1 MTESFNPSRL
11 PLPRFRPATAADLCV
26 PTACVPA
33 DASNGDVLAL
43 FTGRRELMTLPVVEE
58 GRPIGLICRNIF
70 MSQMSKPFYQELYGR
85 KSCIAFMDKDPL
97 VVDAGLGIEALT
109 FRAVESG
116 EKALADGFIIT
127 RAGQLQGVGFGL
139 QLMNVVADM
148 QAERNRQIMHSIEYA
163 SVIQRA
169 LLRASDD
176 ALAAALPDAG
186 LVWQPRDVVGGDFY
200 HVARYPDGWCAV
212 IADCT
217 GHGVPGAFMTLI
229 ASSLLTQALQALGPR
244 DPAALLA
251 ELNRGVKDMLGQ
263 HMPGQPAAV
272 QTAGGQAVGAG
283 YGPGQYNKGASL
295 SNDGLDAA
303 VLWFDGATRHLSY
316 AGARLPLFVLA
327 PDGDAFGVLEP
338 DRMGAGYAETPAGH
352 RWPVHA
358 VHLPPGSLLFTG
370 TDGLFD
376 QIGGERDISF
386 GKRRAQRLLL
396 ERRDDPAAGL
406 AALLAAELARWQG
419 GQPRRD
425 DVTFLC
431 CRP

>member
-1 MTESFNPSRL
+1 MTDTFNPSRHS
-11 PLPRFRPATAADLCV
+11 LPRFRPATAADLCV
-26 PTACVPA
+26 ATACVPA
-33 DASNGDVLAL
+33 DASNGDVMAL
-43 FTGRRELMTLPVVEE
+43 FSERRELMTLPVVEE
-58 GRPIGLICRNIF
+58 GRPIGLISRNIF

-85 KSCIAFMDKDPL
+85 KSCIAFMDKAPL
-97 VVDAGLGIEALT
+97 VVEADLSIEALT

-127 RAGQLQGVGFGL
+127 RAGQLQGVGYGL
-139 QLMNVVADM
+139 QLMNVVANM

-169 LLRASDD
+169 LLRASDE
-176 ALAAALPDAG
+176 ALATALPDAA

-200 HVARYPDGWCAV
+200 HVAEYGDGWCAV

-229 ASSLLTQALQALGPR
+229 ASSLLTQALQGCGPR

-263 HMPGQPAAV
+263 HARARHGSAA
-272 QTAGGQAVGAG
+272 
-283 YGPGQYNKGASL
+283 S

-303 VLWFDGATRHLSY
+303 ALWFDSATRQLSY

-327 PDGDAFGVLEP
+327 PGDTAFRILDAERTGI
-338 DRMGAGYAETPAGH
+338 GYTETPVEY
-352 RWPVHA
+352 RWPVHTA
-358 VHLPPGSLLFTG
+358 HLPPGSLLFAC

-376 QIGGERDISF
+376 QIGGEREISF
-386 GKRRAQRLLL
+386 GKRRVQQLLL
-396 ERRDDPAAGL
+396 EHRDASAAGL
-406 AALLAAELARWQG
+406 AGMLAEALARWQG

>member
-1 MTESFNPSRL
+1 MTETFNPSRHS
-11 PLPRFRPATAADLCV
+11 LPRFRPATAADLCV
-26 PTACVPA
+26 ATPSVPA

-43 FTGRRELMTLPVVEE
+43 FTERRELMTLPVVED
-58 GRPIGLICRNIF
+58 GRPIGLISRNIF

-85 KSCIAFMDKDPL
+85 KSCIAFMDKSPL
-97 VVDAGLGIEALT
+97 VVEAGLSIEALT

-127 RAGQLQGVGFGL
+127 RGGQLQGVGFGL
-139 QLMNVVADM
+139 QLMNVVANM

-169 LLRASDD
+169 MLRASDD
-176 ALAAALPDAG
+176 ALAEALPDAA

-200 HVARYPDGWCAV
+200 HVARHAGGWCAV

-229 ASSLLTQALQALGPR
+229 ASSLLAQALQGCGPR

-263 HMPGQPAAV
+263 H
-272 QTAGGQAVGAG
+272 AGGRHGG
-283 YGPGQYNKGASL
+283 GASL

-303 VLWFDGATRHLSY
+303 ALWFDYTTRRLSY

-327 PDGDAFGVLEP
+327 PGEEACRVLDAG
-338 DRMGAGYAETPAGH
+338 RTGIGYAETPAAH
-352 RWPVHA
+352 AWPVQTM
-358 VHLPPGSLLFTG
+358 HLPPGSLLFAC

-376 QIGGERDISF
+376 QIGGEREISF
-386 GKRRAQRLLL
+386 GKRRVQQLLL
-396 ERRDDPAAGL
+396 EHRDSSAAAL
-406 AALLAAELARWQG
+406 AALLADALARWQG

-425 DVTFLC
+425 DVTYFC

>member
-1 MTESFNPSRL
+1 MTTTFNPSRHS
-11 PLPRFRPATAADLCV
+11 LPRFRPATAADLCV
-26 PTACVPA
+26 ATASVPA
-33 DASNGDVLAL
+33 SASNGDVLAL
-43 FTGRRELMTLPVVEE
+43 FTERRELMTLPVVEE
-58 GRPIGLICRNIF
+58 GRPIGLISRNIF

-85 KSCIAFMDKDPL
+85 KSCIAFMDKAPL
-97 VVDAGLGIEALT
+97 VVEADLSIEALT

-127 RAGQLQGVGFGL
+127 RAGQLQGVGYGL
-139 QLMNVVADM
+139 QLMNVVANM

-169 LLRASDD
+169 LLRASDE
-176 ALAAALPDAG
+176 ALAAALPDAA

-200 HVARYPDGWCAV
+200 HVAGHAGGWCAV

-229 ASSLLTQALQALGPR
+229 ASSLLTQALQGCGPR
-244 DPAALLA
+244 EPAALLA

-263 HMPGQPAAV
+263 HGKARYGGAA
-272 QTAGGQAVGAG
+272 A
-283 YGPGQYNKGASL
+283 L

-303 VLWFDGATRHLSY
+303 ALWFDGATRQLSY
-316 AGARLPLFVLA
+316 AGARLPLFVLV
-327 PDGDAFGVLEP
+327 PGEPAFRILEA
-338 DRMGAGYAETPAGH
+338 DRTGIGYAETPAAH
-352 RWPVHA
+352 RWSVQT
-358 VHLPPGSLLFTG
+358 VHLPPGSLLFAC

-376 QIGGERDISF
+376 QIGGEREISF
-386 GKRRAQRLLL
+386 GKRRVQQLLL
-396 ERRDDPAAGL
+396 EHRDAGAAALAGL
-406 AALLAAELARWQG
+406 LAEALGRWQG

-425 DVTFLC
+425 DVTYLC